1 MFMLSPLQLA
11 SCAARSPPRPLSK
24 RAGERLFCAGKR
36 GRQASLMLRSSFQAV
51 QSPTI
56 PTDSPTESTPLDKFP
71 KSKVQSRQNV
81 LPVTET
87 FENQYADY
95 STGYASVPGLAYERS
110 EWITDIEG
118 QIPTE
123 LEGTLLRNGPAM
135 YVRGEGAERFEKS
148 YLDGDGMV
156 TSVAIKDGKAYFR
169 NKFVRTED
177 FDKEEKL
184 GKYTEP
190 SIFTAKDPRKPAFF
204 WRLFNDIL
212 AGNLK
217 RKQNGAYN
225 VLNWGDNLVAV
236 DYKKP
241 YELDPDTLD
250 TIGHAASPLSS
261 VMHTSHYRTVDEPD
275 GSGRRCVAFLNE
287 VDWRSETT
295 KAVFYEFDE
304 AGNEVSRR
312 AYDYPA
318 SYVHDLVVT
327 DNYYILFDCPIKI
340 DFPAVFTKYIFQK
353 SCLSE
358 LICEDTDRRPLFRL
372 FPRRGDSREVITIEA
387 DYWCYAYH
395 HVNGFENSDGKIFFD
410 TCTWDKF
417 TLYFTDI
424 CSPNGQENFPRM
436 KLSRFVIDVDSRKAT
451 HHCLSDLPCE
461 LPITSWDYTGKP
473 YRHMY
478 LSSSVGTNEAGVN
491 GPMQALTKV
500 TLPTIDALGDALEQ
514 EWIPG
519 ESKFAM
525 EPFFVARKGAIDE
538 DDGWVVALVHDANYA
553 KSDFG
558 GRGTEMVI
566 IDAKKFEEGPVARI
580 RLPVYIPFGVHGSWS
595 TTYVAGCPKTAE
607 LEAIKAR
614 DSSRSHV
621 PALIIDNAAISS
633 VLPRVEVTKIAVAAA
648 IVCAILTVFQF

>member
-1 MFMLSPLQLA
+1 M
-11 SCAARSPPRPLSK
+11 
-24 RAGERLFCAGKR
+24 
-36 GRQASLMLRSSFQAV
+36 
-51 QSPTI
+51 QSPAI
-56 PTDSPTESTPLDKFP
+56 PTDSPIESTPLDKFP

-87 FENQYADY
+87 FKKQYADY
-95 STGYASVPGLAYERS
+95 STGYASVPGLTYERS

-225 VLNWGDNLVAV
+225 VLNWGGNLVAV

-519 ESKFAM
+519 ESKYAM

-595 TTYVAGCPKTAE
+595 TTYVAGCPKTGE

-621 PALIIDNAAISS
+621 AALIIDNAAISS

>member
-1 MFMLSPLQLA
+1 MLSPLQLA

-225 VLNWGDNLVAV
+225 VLNWGGNLVAV

>member
-1 MFMLSPLQLA
+1 M
-11 SCAARSPPRPLSK
+11 
-24 RAGERLFCAGKR
+24 
-36 GRQASLMLRSSFQAV
+36 
-51 QSPTI
+51 QSPAI
-56 PTDSPTESTPLDKFP
+56 PTDSPIESTPLDKFP

-87 FENQYADY
+87 FKKQYADY
-95 STGYASVPGLAYERS
+95 STGYASVPGLTYERS

-156 TSVAIKDGKAYFR
+156 TSVAMKDGKAYFR

-225 VLNWGDNLVAV
+225 VLNWGGNLVAV

-519 ESKFAM
+519 ESKYAM

-595 TTYVAGCPKTAE
+595 TTYVAGCPKTGE

-621 PALIIDNAAISS
+621 AALIIDNAAISS

>member
-1 MFMLSPLQLA
+1 MAAISHCHLA
-11 SCAARSPPRPLSK
+11 GATK
-24 RAGERLFCAGKR
+24 RATLSRSRKNVARR
-36 GRQASLMLRSSFQAV
+36 GAFSVRAV
-51 QSPTI
+51 QSPAK
-56 PTDSPTESTPLDKFP
+56 PSEKAPVKSTPIDQFP
-71 KSKVQSRQNV
+71 KSAVASRQV
-81 LPVTET
+81 VKPASED
-87 FENQYADY
+87 FKKAYSDY
-95 STGYASVPGLAYERS
+95 STGYASVPGLSYERS
-110 EWITDIEG
+110 EWISEVVG
-118 QIPTE
+118 EIPKE
-123 LEGTLLRNGPAM
+123 IEGTLLRNGPAM
-135 YVRGEGAERFEKS
+135 YVRGEGEDRFEKS

-156 TSVAIKDGKAYFR
+156 TSIAIKDGKAYFR

-177 FDKEEKL
+177 FDKEEEL

-225 VLNWGDNLVAV
+225 VLNWGGNLVAV

-241 YELDPDTLD
+241 YELDPDTLE
-250 TIGHAASPLSS
+250 TIGHGSSPLSS
-261 VMHTSHYRTVDEPD
+261 AMHTSHYRTVDEPD

-304 AGNEVSRR
+304 QGNEVERR

-340 DFPAVFTKYIFQK
+340 DFPAVFTKYIFEK

-358 LICEDTDRRPLFRL
+358 LICEDTDRRPLFRI
-372 FPRRGDSREVITIEA
+372 FPRRGESREVMTVEA

-395 HVNGFENSDGKIFFD
+395 HVNGFENEDGKIVFD

-424 CSPNGQENFPRM
+424 CSPNGEDNYPRM
-436 KLSRFVIDVDSRKAT
+436 KLSRFLIDTESGTAT
-451 HHCLSDLPCE
+451 HHCLSDVPCE

-473 YRHMY
+473 YQHMY
-478 LSSSVGTNEAGVN
+478 LSTAVGTNERGIN

-500 TLPTIDALGDALEQ
+500 SLPSTDALGGAKEI
-514 EWIPG
+514 EWVPG
-519 ESKFAM
+519 DSKFAM
-525 EPFFVARKGAIDE
+525 EPFFVARKGENLDE
-538 DDGWVVALVHDANYA
+538 DDGWVVALVHDAEYE
-553 KSDFG
+553 KSEYG

-580 RLPVYIPFGVHGSWS
+580 RLPTYIPFGVHGSWS
-595 TTYVAGCPKTAE
+595 TTYVAGPPKEKE
-607 LEAIKAR
+607 LADIAARKAAGGEMKR
-614 DSSRSHV
+614 ATGLSGDVASEQKVQEGVSGGV
-621 PALIIDNAAISS
+621 IGAGI
-633 VLPRVEVTKIAVAAA
+633 AAA
-648 IVCAILTVFQF
+648 ALGMALLGNLGGGF

>member
-1 MFMLSPLQLA
+1 
-11 SCAARSPPRPLSK
+11 
-24 RAGERLFCAGKR
+24 
-36 GRQASLMLRSSFQAV
+36 
-51 QSPTI
+51 
-56 PTDSPTESTPLDKFP
+56 
-71 KSKVQSRQNV
+71 
-81 LPVTET
+81 
-87 FENQYADY
+87 
-95 STGYASVPGLAYERS
+95 
-110 EWITDIEG
+110 
-118 QIPTE
+118 
-123 LEGTLLRNGPAM
+123 
-135 YVRGEGAERFEKS
+135 
-148 YLDGDGMV
+148 
-156 TSVAIKDGKAYFR
+156 
-169 NKFVRTED
+169 
-177 FDKEEKL
+177 
-184 GKYTEP
+184 
-190 SIFTAKDPRKPAFF
+190 
-204 WRLFNDIL
+204 
-212 AGNLK
+212 
-217 RKQNGAYN
+217 
-225 VLNWGDNLVAV
+225 
-236 DYKKP
+236 
-241 YELDPDTLD
+241 
-250 TIGHAASPLSS
+250 
-261 VMHTSHYRTVDEPD
+261 MHTSHYRTVDEPD

>member
-24 RAGERLFCAGKR
+24 RAGGRLFCAGKR
-36 GRQASLMLRSSFQAV
+36 GRQASRMLRSSFQAV
-51 QSPTI
+51 QSPAI

-87 FENQYADY
+87 FKKQYADY
-95 STGYASVPGLAYERS
+95 STGYASVPGLTYERS

-118 QIPTE
+118 QIPKE

-225 VLNWGDNLVAV
+225 VLNWGGNLVAV

-358 LICEDTDRRPLFRL
+358 LICEDTDRRPLFRM

-500 TLPTIDALGDALEQ
+500 TLPTIDALGDAREQ

-614 DSSRSHV
+614 DSGRSHV
-621 PALIIDNAAISS
+621 AALIIDNAALSS
-633 VLPRVEVTKIAVAAA
+633 VLPRVEVTKIAVAAV

>member
-1 MFMLSPLQLA
+1 MLSPLQLA

-190 SIFTAKDPRKPAFF
+190 SIFTARDPRKPAFF

-225 VLNWGDNLVAV
+225 VLNWGGNLVAV

>member
-1 MFMLSPLQLA
+1 MLSPLQLA

-225 VLNWGDNLVAV
+225 VLNWGGNLVAV

-621 PALIIDNAAISS
+621 AALIIDNAAISS